1 MKNILL
7 ALTILLVATSLSSC
21 KKGNGNIRTRSLVI
35 NNFNEINLN
44 VDADVYVR
52 QGNTREI
59 TVTGEENVLDR
70 LDGSVKD
77 NEWDIE
83 FTRNFNDYEKLEIY
97 ITMPDIRKLKVSS
110 SGNIIGL
117 NTYNVNKID
126 LEVTG
131 SGIIE
136 VGVDADD
143 EVKNTISGS
152 GDIRVSG
159 ATDKNKINISGSGSV
174 RSYALISKDVD
185 ATISGSGDAQV
196 HATNNLKARLSGSGN
211 VRYHGSPD
219 TDIET
224 SGSGVVVREP

>member
-1 MKNILL
+1 M
-7 ALTILLVATSLSSC
+7 
-21 KKGNGNIRTRSLVI
+21 VI